1 SRGVSVSGCARTDGK
16 RDASLSSQTPVFVG
30 FELCPRFIYFT
41 QMTEKFTISIIGV
54 GRLGGALAIALD
66 RKKITIENLFA
77 RNHVT
82 AVKVAKIIES
92 NPQVKSADDFS
103 GLTSDVI
110 LITTQDSEIENVAD
124 RLLKTLKTAPQ
135 IFHTSGALSS
145 KILNK
150 LKTNGCRVG
159 SIHPLISISDAVL
172 GADKFADAYF
182 CVEGD
187 DEAIITAKKIV
198 GELGGKPFSVA
209 GEYKTLYHA
218 SAVTACGH
226 LVALIDAAIEML
238 NGCGLNE
245 SEARK
250 VLLPLIKSTVEN
262 LAGQTT
268 AEALTG
274 TFARADIE
282 TFSRHLSVLRDNVS
296 PETLEIYLQL
306 GARSLNL
313 AEARGAN
320 KGNLEKIRG
329 QILLAK
335 KNLK

>member
-1 SRGVSVSGCARTDGK
+1 
-16 RDASLSSQTPVFVG
+16 
-30 FELCPRFIYFT
+30 
-41 QMTEKFTISIIGV
+41 MTERFTISIIGV

-66 RKKITIENLFA
+66 RKNFTIENLFA
-77 RNHVT
+77 RNPVT
-82 AVKVAKIIES
+82 AAKVAKIIVS
-92 NPQVKSADDFS
+92 SPQITSADDFS
-103 GLTSDVI
+103 DLASDVI
-110 LITTQDSEIENVAD
+110 LITTQDFEIENVAD
-124 RLLKTLKTAPQ
+124 RLLRTLKTAPPV
-135 IFHTSGALSS
+135 FHTSGALSS
-145 KILNK
+145 EILSK
-150 LKTNGCRVG
+150 LKTIGCRVG

-187 DEAIITAKKIV
+187 AEAVQIAEKII

-209 GEYKTLYHA
+209 AEYKTLYHA

-226 LVALIDAAIEML
+226 LVALVDAAIEML

-245 SEARK
+245 SDARK
-250 VLLPLIKSTVEN
+250 ILLPLIKSTVEN

-274 TFARADIE
+274 TFARADVE
-282 TFSRHLSVLRDNVS
+282 TFRRHLSVLRDNVS

-320 KGNLEKIRG
+320 KGDLEKIRG

-335 KNLK
+335 TNLK